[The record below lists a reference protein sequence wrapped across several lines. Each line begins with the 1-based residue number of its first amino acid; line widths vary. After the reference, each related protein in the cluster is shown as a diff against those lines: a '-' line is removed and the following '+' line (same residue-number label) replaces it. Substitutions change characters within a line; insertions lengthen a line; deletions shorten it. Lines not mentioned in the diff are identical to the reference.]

1 MCDCYPHFP
10 HEPQMLRSL
19 PLFSEAEVA
28 VSLWAL
34 AKLRVRLHP
43 TGSTSGGQQ
52 IASAGSAS
60 LHHQT
65 PSSSPQGVAASMY
78 DSATATNI
86 SGVASAAAGLRKPAQ
101 PSAAPSTSYPAR
113 RNGLAGQDLSL
124 IFSASSLQVARQ
136 EQGALHGTASGEE
149 MMAWLEQMAA
159 HLLGKVEGKQGRE
172 ARRMAWRD
180 KRSTQ
185 GSCPSD
191 SSISASSALNGRH
204 SSDGGGGG
212 GEGSAGFSDA
222 CSPRNA
228 AQGAG
233 AGASASG
240 AVFSTHSSS
249 SGVRVGLAMTGRE
262 GASAGKDA
270 DSERRRVLARAAYHR
285 LPFAQRLRW
294 KLSKGG
300 AEPAAA
306 PRQRR
311 GMGSAQRWRQQQR
324 WRQWWL
330 AQQQGRKSLP
340 SPTQTQPSPPP
351 QAQQQQTERQQQQGV
366 SRVPLKSRIP
376 HRRSERP
383 RVVPSAG
390 ARCDLGS
397 GPGTR
402 LRHLALLL
410 WAMPQLLQHP
420 EDRHSFSLSIRP
432 LLSRLAAAS
441 IQPMRVCAACC
452 APAGR
457 DISASCGLSEVQ
469 QSPAPSCGP
478 FTPSTLLLLA
488 WGFAAL
494 HFLPSWHWL
503 AAHRAAC
510 AALAPAFTS
519 QQRRALRSAY
529 KALHGAAVAQ
539 GQVAR

>member
-43 TGSTSGGQQ
+43 TGSTFGGQRN
-52 IASAGSAS
+52 ASAGSAS

-78 DSATATNI
+78 DSATVANI

-101 PSAAPSTSYPAR
+101 PSAPPSTSYPAR

-136 EQGALHGTASGEE
+136 EQGALHGTVSGEE

-180 KRSTQ
+180 KRSTH
-185 GSCPSD
+185 SSEPSD
-191 SSISASSALNGRH
+191 SSSSASSGH
-204 SSDGGGGG
+204 SSDGRGGGK
-212 GEGSAGFSDA
+212 GSAGLGNA
-222 CSPRNA
+222 CSPTHA
-228 AQGAG
+228 AQVAR

-240 AVFSTHSSS
+240 AGFSNHSSS
-249 SGVRVGLAMTGRE
+249 SGARVGLAMTGRE

-270 DSERRRVLARAAYHR
+270 DSERRRVLARTAYHR
-285 LPFAQRLRW
+285 LPFAQRLRR

-351 QAQQQQTERQQQQGV
+351 QAQQQQAERQQQQGV
-366 SRVPLKSRIP
+366 SRVPLKSRSP

-390 ARCDLGS
+390 TRCDLGS
-397 GPGTR
+397 GPSTR

-452 APAGR
+452 APADR
-457 DISASCGLSEVQ
+457 DTSASCGVSEVK

-510 AALAPAFTS
+510 AAVAPAFTS

-539 GQVAR
+539 EQVAR